1 MTNEKQQLIN
11 VRWMIGELDE
21 EDKQGVDVA
30 AQKIREVLALH
41 NDHGLLAF
49 ALVGAELA
57 VEHGGG

>member
-1 MTNEKQQLIN
+1 MSDEMLYLIQMRESIA
-11 VRWMIGELDE
+11 VLDE
-21 EDKQGVDVA
+21 GDRQGVDVA

-49 ALVGAELA
+49 ALIGAELA

>member
-1 MTNEKQQLIN
+1 MTGEMLQLANMRLAI
-11 VRWMIGELDE
+11 ETLDE
-21 EDKQGVDVA
+21 SDERGVEMA

-57 VEHGGG
+57 VEHGG